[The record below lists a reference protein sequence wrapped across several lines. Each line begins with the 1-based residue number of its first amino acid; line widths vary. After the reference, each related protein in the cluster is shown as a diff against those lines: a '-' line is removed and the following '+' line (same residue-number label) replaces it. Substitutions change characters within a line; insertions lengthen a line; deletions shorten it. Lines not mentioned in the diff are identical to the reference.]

1 MDVRECSK
9 RNILISNKKI
19 HYELP
24 LELLIGSRQE
34 NIFNWC
40 KTNTLADEV
49 ELIRTEKSINEVL
62 KEGTVDRKKIFEN
75 MFEKKITTVKEAKEI
90 AKKLKEKTLYQGMA
104 DIVLAWEKNYIKTR
118 TEFINKILIIQKK
131 TSNCF
136 QYFSY

>member
-1 MDVRECSK
+1 
-9 RNILISNKKI
+9 LISNKKI

-62 KEGTVDRKKIFEN
+62 KEGT
-75 MFEKKITTVKEAKEI
+75 
-90 AKKLKEKTLYQGMA
+90 
-104 DIVLAWEKNYIKTR
+104 
-118 TEFINKILIIQKK
+118 
-131 TSNCF
+131 
-136 QYFSY
+136 